1 LLRKVATTYGALV
14 SSSEDEDDDGGGGGG
29 DAAAEIAALRAEN
42 ADLKVELDALDPAF
56 FDEVMEM
63 KRAYHEQSR
72 TLDRY
77 EATLADY
84 AERLGVSFTP
94 ARRASGER

>member
-1 LLRKVATTYGALV
+1 M
-14 SSSEDEDDDGGGGGG
+14 
-29 DAAAEIAALRAEN
+29 
-42 ADLKVELDALDPAF
+42 ELDALDPAF

>member
-1 LLRKVATTYGALV
+1 MDAAVRG
-14 SSSEDEDDDGGGGGG
+14 GGGGGG